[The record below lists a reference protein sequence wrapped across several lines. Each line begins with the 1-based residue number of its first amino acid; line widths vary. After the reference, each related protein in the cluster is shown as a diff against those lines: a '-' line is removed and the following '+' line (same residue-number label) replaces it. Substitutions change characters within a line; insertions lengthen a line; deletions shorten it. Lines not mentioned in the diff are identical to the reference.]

1 MKSADRI
8 LFTLKTRGPLS
19 AQQLGNEL
27 AITSMGARKHLE
39 QWQELGLV
47 DSFDQAEK
55 QGRPTRYWQL
65 TAAGHARFPD
75 RHSDL
80 TLQMINSV
88 REVFGEQGL
97 NKLIANRE
105 QQSLATYQTK
115 LGQYKSLRAK
125 AKALAQLRD
134 EEGYMAELVT
144 HEEGGFLLIENHCPI
159 CAAASAC
166 QNFCR
171 SELAVFQQA
180 LGDEVVIQRQE
191 HLLSEGRRCVYW
203 IKQA

>member
-19 AQQLGNEL
+19 AQQVGNEL
-27 AITSMGARKHLE
+27 AMTSMGARKHLE
-39 QWQELGLV
+39 QWQEQGLV